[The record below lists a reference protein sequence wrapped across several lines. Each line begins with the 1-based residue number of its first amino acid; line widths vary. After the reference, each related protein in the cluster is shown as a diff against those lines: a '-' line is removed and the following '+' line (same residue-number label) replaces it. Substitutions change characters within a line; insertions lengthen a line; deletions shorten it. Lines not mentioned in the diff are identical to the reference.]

1 MQKKTVTVLAIGFG
15 GFTVILVIGVIAIVY
30 LVPSVIE
37 WAGNQIDLEKQR
49 RALAERWQAPE
60 DDASPE
66 TFFPATVSGY
76 RLVKH
81 DTEAA
86 IPVLRFDIP
95 GWHARYRSGD
105 SRIDVFVYQ
114 VTELER
120 EALFGRIEDTFD
132 DDDDTFDNDV
142 LDGEARRSGILVQA
156 GYRCYCSSTVHDQN
170 HLWWMKGWLLVF
182 RTEDSEDREDFVRTF
197 LETTSQQQQLPAPA
211 S

>member
-1 MQKKTVTVLAIGFG
+1 MQKKTITVLAIGCT

-30 LVPSVIE
+30 LVPNAFE
-37 WAGNQIDLEKQR
+37 WAGNQIELENQR
-49 RALAERWQAPE
+49 RALAKSWQAPE

-66 TFFPATVSGY
+66 TFFPAKVSGY
-76 RLVKH
+76 GLVKH

-86 IPVLRFDIP
+86 IPALRFDIP
-95 GWHARYRSGD
+95 GWHARYRSSE

-114 VTELER
+114 VTDLER

-132 DDDDTFDNDV
+132 DQDSGSKG
-142 LDGEARRSGILVQA
+142 LIRS
-156 GYRCYCSSTVHDQN
+156 GYRCYFSSTAHHQN

-182 RTEDSEDREDFVRTF
+182 RTEDSKDREDFVRTF
-197 LETTSQQQQLPAPA
+197 LKTTSQQQQQQAPA

>member
-1 MQKKTVTVLAIGFG
+1 MQKKTVTVLAIGCT

-37 WAGNQIDLEKQR
+37 WAGNQIELEKQR
-49 RALAERWQAPE
+49 AALARRWQAPE

-66 TFFPATVSGY
+66 TFFPAKVSGY
-76 RLVKH
+76 GLVKH

-86 IPVLRFDIP
+86 IPALGFDIP

-114 VTELER
+114 VTDLER
-120 EALFGRIEDTFD
+120 EAFFGRIKDIHDEDSESWALFY
-132 DDDDTFDNDV
+132 
-142 LDGEARRSGILVQA
+142 SP
-156 GYRCYCSSTVHDQN
+156 YRCYYLSDAHHQN

-182 RTEDSEDREDFVRTF
+182 RTEDSENREDFVRTF
-197 LETTSQQQQLPAPA
+197 LETTSQQQLPAPA